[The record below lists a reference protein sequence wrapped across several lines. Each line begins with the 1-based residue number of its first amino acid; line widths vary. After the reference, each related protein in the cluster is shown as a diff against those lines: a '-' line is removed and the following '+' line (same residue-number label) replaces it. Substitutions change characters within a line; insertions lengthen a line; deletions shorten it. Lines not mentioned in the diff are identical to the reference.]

1 MTATVFKPIAGPQT
15 RDWKRS
21 LEALE
26 MHAQALER
34 VYAAVASQQ
43 AEHGQTSDIVEIG
56 FGPVQHQPRPCR
68 WAEPAMRRSANW
80 VPEVADR
87 LVDLEALPAY
97 PGYANAAMLLN
108 ARVTIGV
115 FIAEADEPAIESIVN
130 SVFLAQRDRKDFAPV
145 FVTESANFQP
155 LAKRGYVFEYLPP
168 VPEEVTDPERAASWR
183 QERLDLIQA
192 KWGISYFISDVRR
205 IADRLAL
212 GRARQRVVVFPDYGA
227 GNPYLELMYRDLR
240 RDWDVSFDTAAAA
253 AIAAEHGPTVFHLHW
268 EDAVY
273 RGERADAIPQRMATF
288 IAAIDRIKHLGG
300 RFVWTVHNLQPH
312 DPIDPTLHA
321 EFVRQLVARADI
333 VHANSQWVADK
344 LCDDH
349 GADLPVC
356 VIDHPS
362 YATSYPACEDRAA
375 AAAALDLASDD
386 DRPTVL
392 FLGLMRRYKGV
403 DRLLNVAPRFADKAR
418 FVVAGRSG
426 RYDPCGSLPDNCTR
440 VEGFADDLTVA
451 RLFSVADFVVLPFES
466 LTTSGSLLLALSFAK
481 PLIVPNLDA
490 VKEVVVDGREAF
502 VYDPAIRDG
511 LADAIERALDAP
523 DWQRAAMSKAAE
535 ATASFR
541 APEAFSRSI
550 CDMYARLETAEREAG
565 RVNDGADDP
574 SRPNETGNV
583 TVMTFDRRAV

>member
-1 MTATVFKPIAGPQT
+1 MTATVFKPVSAPQP

-34 VYAAVASQQ
+34 VYTAMAGQQ
-43 AEHGQTSDIVEIG
+43 PEHDQTSDFVEIG
-56 FGPVQHQPRPCR
+56 FGPVQQQPRLSR
-68 WAEPAMRRSANW
+68 WAEPAKRRSADW
-80 VPEVADR
+80 VPDLADK

-108 ARVTIGV
+108 ARVTIGI
-115 FIAEADEPAIESIVN
+115 FIAKADEPAIERIVSSI
-130 SVFLAQRDRKDFAPV
+130 FLAQRNRKDFAPV
-145 FVTESANFQP
+145 FVTESTNFQP

-168 VPEEVTDPERAASWR
+168 VPEDVADPERAASWR
-183 QERLDLIQA
+183 RERLDLIQA

-205 IADRLAL
+205 ITDRLAL
-212 GRARQRVVVFPDYGA
+212 GQARQRVIVFPDYGA

-240 RDWDVSFDTAAAA
+240 KDWDVSFDTAAAA

-273 RGERADAIPQRMATF
+273 RGERADKIPQRMAAF

-300 RFVWTVHNLQPH
+300 RFVWTVHNLRPH
-312 DPIDPTLHA
+312 DPIDPTLHG
-321 EFVRQLVARADI
+321 EFVRQLAARADI
-333 VHANSQWVADK
+333 VHANSQWVADR
-344 LCDDH
+344 LRDDH

-356 VIDHPS
+356 VVDHPS

-375 AAAALDLASDD
+375 AAAALGLALDD
-386 DRPTVL
+386 DRPTIV

-418 FVVAGRSG
+418 FVLAGRSG

-440 VEGFADDLTVA
+440 IEGFADDLTVA

-481 PLIVPNLDA
+481 PIIVPNLDA
-490 VKEVVVDGREAF
+490 VKELVVDGREAF
-502 VYDPAIRDG
+502 VYDPAAQDG

-535 ATASFR
+535 ATAAFR
-541 APEAFSRSI
+541 APEAFSQSI
-550 CDMYARLETAEREAG
+550 CDMYARLVSADREAG
-565 RVNDGADDP
+565 RGDDSTDSP
-574 SRPNETGNV
+574 SRLHETGNV
-583 TVMTFDRRAV
+583 TVMPLMLKAG